1 MLCLGSD
8 NQWKECEKVE
18 ACALPV
24 GKWKIDYENPDTI
37 KNLITYMDMTCSE
50 DYHPKMAWI
59 GAVTLAGCLFG
70 SVFLLPRAD
79 YYGRRQM
86 IILFLSFQAG
96 AMLTFLSAM
105 ITYNSFLMLEIACF
119 IAGAVTIPLCSILI
133 CYVCELSTLEN
144 VPFLTVFSFMAEA
157 LTSILVGI
165 YFKLFKDT
173 AVFFLIVTFSLVTFL
188 VCFCVLT
195 QESPHFLFK
204 KRQYEL
210 LRTHLQTIAWV
221 NGYEG
226 ELPTKQQLSQKR
238 DSHL

>member
-1 MLCLGSD
+1 
-8 NQWKECEKVE
+8 
-18 ACALPV
+18 
-24 GKWKIDYENPDTI
+24 
-37 KNLITYMDMTCSE
+37 
-50 DYHPKMAWI
+50 MAWI

-70 SVFLLPRAD
+70 SVFLLPKAD

-96 AMLTFLSAM
+96 AMLMFLSAM
-105 ITYNSFLMLEIACF
+105 VTYNYFLMLEIACF

-144 VPFLTVFSFMAEA
+144 VPFFTVFSFMAEA

-165 YFKLFKDT
+165 YFKFFKDT
-173 AVFFLIVTFSLVTFL
+173 AVFFLIVTFSLLTFL
-188 VCFCVLT
+188 ICVCTLT

-210 LRTHLQTIAWV
+210 LITHLQTIAWV

-226 ELPTKQQLSQKR
+226 ELPTKEQLRLKR
-238 DSHL
+238 DNHL